1 MTDNPSIPILSSAKS
16 IPFAFAFSASEGLIS
31 LEALEISVSPMTNL
45 LNPPPLPDTPTKTLV
60 LGNCFLNSSATASE
74 TGATVEDPSTST
86 VPVKGAV
93 SELLVEEISPEEHA
107 IIAKRKVIPIAI
119 INLFD
124 LKLFMFFLHFANN
137 FTYIYCATNYLFHN
151 ICEKSNTY
159 QN

>member
-1 MTDNPSIPILSSAKS
+1 MTITDNPSIPILSSAKS

-86 VPVKGAV
+86 VPVKG
-93 SELLVEEISPEEHA
+93 SMPELFVEEISSEEHP
-107 IIAKRKVIPIAI
+107 ITAKRKVIPRVI
-119 INLFD
+119 INLFN
-124 LKLFMFFLHFANN
+124 LKLLIVFLYFVNN
-137 FTYIYCATNYLFHN
+137 FTY
-151 ICEKSNTY
+151 
-159 QN
+159 